1 MKVIIIFYALFF
13 NSYHSQAKNK
23 SISEKDHTTLIEK
36 FSKTL
41 SSGIF
46 YKIKEISN
54 PFGQNSKEE
63 TESKICKLLSK
74 KNCSKYKNV
83 IKKTVRNNQQLL
95 AKPESLS
102 EHSKKAK
109 IIFIKYQNKYKLV
122 KLQNTRNILNILEKN
137 KKSTYQELISYN
149 ATDKQITQNDFLQE
163 LSNEVVGTKY
173 SYFVSSYIT
182 KLIKDGALQL
192 EETDIINANQ
202 KVLKKLGSHI
212 ENIIQEKELNPK
224 SAILFAKTV
233 FHSKNP
239 PKINHET
246 QENILLKK
254 LLQNHDLRRTP
265 KIVDLILEKKY
276 QRAIWNLRKK
286 NLMNIA
292 NFIED
297 HIINISFNPQN
308 IISVENFNLGFS
320 KTYLASNNE
329 NLFGIYKP
337 KVSPIKHPFS
347 YISSNYKAEVAA
359 FFMDR
364 VLNLNMVP
372 ITIIAQYENYKL
384 GSQQF
389 FVKDAYR
396 AREMSTYTGKRITK
410 FGVTT
415 GRAKKTDD
423 MLFFDWLTDNWD
435 RNTDNFLL
443 MTDGGTALID
453 HGFSFVRRKSVK
465 NISKKVLQSLNPNTN
480 IKAKLQ
486 EINSNPAVLEP
497 LKQFIGSKKVKR
509 ILGKIKSYLSQIS
522 SQV

>member
-23 SISEKDHTTLIEK
+23 SVSKKDNTTLIEQ
-36 FSKTL
+36 FSKAL
-41 SSGIF
+41 CSGIF

-54 PFGQNSKEE
+54 PFGQNSKEK
-63 TESKICKLLSK
+63 TERKICRLLSK
-74 KNCSKYKNV
+74 KSCSKYKNT
-83 IKKTVRNNQQLL
+83 IKKTVDKNKRKVYTIRRTK
-95 AKPESLS
+95 KPYT
-102 EHSKKAK
+102 KAK
-109 IIFIKYQNKYKLV
+109 IIFEKYQNRYKLV
-122 KLQNTRNILNILEKN
+122 KQQNTQNILSILKN
-137 KKSTYQELISYN
+137 KKKSAYQNLISYH
-149 ATDKQITQNDFLQE
+149 ATNKQIAQSNFLQE
-163 LSNEVVGTKY
+163 LSNEVVGTEY
-173 SYFVSSYIT
+173 SYFVSSYII
-182 KLIKDGALQL
+182 KIIKDGALQL
-192 EETDIINANQ
+192 EEIDIINANQ
-202 KVLKKLGSHI
+202 EILKKLGKHV
-212 ENIIQEKELNPK
+212 ENIIQEKETNTK
-224 SAILFAKTV
+224 DSILFTKIIENSQSSPKT
-233 FHSKNP
+233 NYT
-239 PKINHET
+239 I

-254 LLQNHDLRRTP
+254 LLQKHDFQNNP
-265 KIVDLILEKKY
+265 QIIDLILDKKY
-276 QRAIWNLRKK
+276 QRAIWNLRKQ
-286 NLMNIA
+286 NSINIA

-297 HIINISFNPQN
+297 HIINISFDPQN

-329 NLFGIYKP
+329 ELYGIYKP

-372 ITIIAQYENYKL
+372 ITIIAQYKSHEL

-396 AREMSTYTGKRITK
+396 AREMSTYTGTRITK

-465 NISKKVLQSLNPNTN
+465 IFPIKCYSHLIPTQTSKTN
-480 IKAKLQ
+480 CKKLTLTQ
-486 EINSNPAVLEP
+486 
-497 LKQFIGSKKVKR
+497 K
-509 ILGKIKSYLSQIS
+509 YLTL
-522 SQV
+522 